1 MNLYYFIFFVVASDN
16 HSDNC
21 HCFECRIK
29 RLEAQRAF
37 NNSYYM
43 LQFDESS
50 DTDQLL
56 NATDDLKIA
65 ISLLKKVKIVP
76 KTNVHSE
83 DGAPTQSETENLSSE
98 NTSNIQEHHN
108 VPQPDEPLQ
117 EGEIHTENFESEIDD

>member
-1 MNLYYFIFFVVASDN
+1 
-16 HSDNC
+16 
-21 HCFECRIK
+21 
-29 RLEAQRAF
+29 
-37 NNSYYM
+37 M

-65 ISLLKKVKIVP
+65 ISMLKKVRIVP
-76 KTNVHSE
+76 GTNFNSE
-83 DGAPTQSETENLSSE
+83 DGISLQTETESLLSE